1 MIHLIYIGFYER
13 TTYNGTT
20 KFKQPVSPEHQ
31 LGLTIYRLAYG
42 CSYSTAADL
51 FGVAEWHVERTVA
64 YYI

>member
-1 MIHLIYIGFYER
+1 MKELLITE
-13 TTYNGTT
+13 TT
-20 KFKQPVSPEHQ
+20 KLKQPVSPEHQ

-42 CSYSTAADL
+42 CSYSTACDL